1 MKKTE
6 TISRNS
12 KVKDSGSRII
22 FRNPELCSQLLRG
35 YTNIPQL
42 ADVKAEDIED
52 VSERYIHMFTEE
64 RESDTVKKVRLS
76 EKESLFMISLIEHKS
91 YVDYNVIMQLLRY
104 MVYIWE
110 DYEKDMERQH
120 KGISKSKD
128 FKYPPILPIV
138 YYEGAKKWTAACH
151 LKDRI
156 LLPDVFAPYLPD
168 FSYKLIQ
175 LNDYSRK
182 ELTEKKDDL
191 SLVMMINQIQSID
204 DFSKLD
210 LPEEYLQNL
219 SENTPAY
226 LKDII
231 VDVVA
236 GLLRHLH
243 IPEQEILDFTGQ
255 VKEQKMGMLFENF
268 KDFDF
273 PAEMKKV
280 REEARTEGLAK
291 GRAEG
296 IAEGRAEGIAEGLA
310 EGREKLVIEQICRKL
325 RKGKD
330 TAQIADELEEDRG
343 KIEEIVKAAEPFAP
357 EYDVEK
363 IWDARKEIDGQSTYK
378 TYYEKC

>member
-35 YTNIPQL
+35 YT
-42 ADVKAEDIED
+42 D
-52 VSERYIHMFTEE
+52 M
-64 RESDTVKKVRLS
+64 
-76 EKESLFMISLIEHKS
+76 LFMISLIEHKS

-151 LKDRI
+151 LRDRI

-226 LKDII
+226 LKDIV

-273 PAEMKKV
+273 PAEMKKA
-280 REEARTEGLAK
+280 REEARTEG
-291 GRAEG
+291 
-296 IAEGRAEGIAEGLA
+296 
-310 EGREKLVIEQICRKL
+310 RERLLIELVCRKL
-325 RKGKD
+325 RKGKG
-330 TAQIADELEEDRG
+330 ALEIAEDLEEEKER
-343 KIEEIVKAAEPFAP
+343 IEEIVKAAETFVP
-357 EYDVEK
+357 EYDAGK
-363 IWDARKEIDGQSTYK
+363 IWDAMRSKE
-378 TYYEKC
+378 